1 MSSVLGIY
9 LIPAVSLRSRAS
21 IIEQGKGLLKS
32 LQKKKKKNH
41 SCLIEWLS
49 TLDILFKKYMEIS
62 FYADSIAV
70 DNNLCKKLNHSSNF

>member
-9 LIPAVSLRSRAS
+9 LIPAVSLRSR
-21 IIEQGKGLLKS
+21 EQGKGLLKS
-32 LQKKKKKNH
+32 LQKKKKNH